1 MPLLTVH
8 NLKKSFV
15 TRVLFE
21 NVSFEVES
29 GDHIGFVG
37 VNGCGKSTLFRI
49 LLGEEQADEGTV
61 NIPGGTK
68 IGSMSQNVSAEVCS
82 LFDYV
87 LQVFSELSAIE
98 AETDRINSEIAA
110 AGGDVDPKLIER
122 QHALNEKYW
131 ADGGSTYRAR
141 TRSTLLGLG
150 FTEDELSRS
159 INSFSGGQRNKAQLA
174 KLLLSDANLLLL
186 DEPTN
191 HLDISAIEWLENFLS
206 AYRGSFIVISHD
218 RYFLDKVTNRTMEL
232 KDRRLFISKGNYS
245 RHLELRSTARELEMR
260 QYLRTKKEIKRIEG
274 IVEQQRRWG
283 QERNFITAASKQ
295 KQADRL
301 KATLVEPERDSASIH
316 FHFEAKEVGGND
328 VLAAK
333 KLAKSFDGKF
343 VFRNVDMLIKKGE
356 KVFLLGDN
364 GCGKTT
370 LLNILAGRM
379 RPTEGSY
386 YLGSHVEEA
395 YYEQTMTSLDPE
407 ATVLREVWDRYYTTI
422 SHKDICNALAAF
434 LFRGDEIEKQIKLLS
449 GGEAARV
456 QLLKLMLT
464 KANLLLLDEPTNHL
478 DIASR
483 EALEA
488 ALEGYNGTMLIVT
501 HDRYLV
507 NRLADRILHMTP
519 NGLQEYIGGY
529 DDYIAAVNESRAQAD
544 EQKRTQS
551 RNALDYR
558 ERKQQQSILNRAKG
572 EAARCEAAV
581 SKAEAELDEINEELA
596 KPYIASD
603 YKKACA
609 LSEKAA
615 EKRQQIDEL
624 YKKWEAAEER
634 LAELTSA
641 DD

>member
-1 MPLLTVH
+1 MVPYLQIDGLTKSFGDLVLFNQISLGVAEGQRIGLIAKNGSGKTTLLNIIAGKEGYDEGSIVFRRDLCVGYLEQDPHYPEELTVLEACFH
-8 NLKKSFV
+8 HGNTTVQLIKEYERCMETEGNPGMEDLLARMEHEKAWDYERKAKQILSQLKIRDF
-15 TRVLFE
+15 
-21 NVSFEVES
+21 N
-29 GDHIGFVG
+29 
-37 VNGCGKSTLFRI
+37 
-49 LLGEEQADEGTV
+49 Q
-61 NIPGGTK
+61 
-68 IGSMSQNVSAEVCS
+68 
-82 LFDYV
+82 
-87 LQVFSELSAIE
+87 QVKHL
-98 AETDRINSEIAA
+98 
-110 AGGDVDPKLIER
+110 
-122 QHALNEKYW
+122 
-131 ADGGSTYRAR
+131 
-141 TRSTLLGLG
+141 
-150 FTEDELSRS
+150 
-159 INSFSGGQRNKAQLA
+159 SGGQLKRVALA
-174 KLLLSDANLLLL
+174 NVLITEPDFLIL

-333 KLAKSFDGKF
+333 KLAKSFDGKL

-370 LLNILAGRM
+370 LLNILAGRI

-603 YKKACA
+603 YKKA
-609 LSEKAA
+609 S